1 MLDFP
6 TIVDAH
12 IAACDAYGTN
22 PNPATLRDLWLTAA
36 AIEDARHARAV
47 EIGCP
52 LASQFEADAAMC
64 RRNAAAA

>member
-1 MLDFP
+1 VDNF
-6 TIVDAH
+6 TAIVDAH
-12 IAACDAYGTN
+12 IAACDAYGTD

-52 LASQFEADAAMC
+52 LASGFAGDAAMC
-64 RRNAAAA
+64 RRKAAAV